1 MTARDFHGKRA
12 WAEAWARERQSH
24 VGTLTLDG
32 RRITGYRAQGYG
44 DSATAKHP
52 RLWCVVELWVYEGA
66 SHLGTYG
73 GDVAILLEE
82 SMPP

>member
-12 WAEAWARERQSH
+12 WAEAWARERQPH

-44 DSATAKHP
+44 DSAKTKRP
-52 RLWCVVELWVYEGA
+52 RVWCVVELWVYISDPG
-66 SHLGTYG
+66 LGTFG

-82 SMPP
+82 RMPP

>member
-1 MTARDFHGKRA
+1 MAAHDFCGKRA
-12 WAEAWARERQSH
+12 WAEAWARERQSR
-24 VGTLTLDG
+24 VGTLTPDG

-44 DSATAKHP
+44 EEVHYKRP
-52 RLWCVVELWVYEGA
+52 RVWCVVELWVYEGA